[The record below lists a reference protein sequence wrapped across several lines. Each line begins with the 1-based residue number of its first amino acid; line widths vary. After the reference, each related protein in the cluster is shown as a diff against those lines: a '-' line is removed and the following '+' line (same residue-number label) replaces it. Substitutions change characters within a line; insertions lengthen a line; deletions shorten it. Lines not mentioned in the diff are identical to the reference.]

1 MYNRTKCVAYALP
14 LIALLSACGSNQAAL
29 EPSEM
34 RRTIAEDMR
43 EAYPPEAQ
51 GEVLTLEMAIA
62 RGIKYNLDAKVA
74 QMENY
79 VAKREASLA
88 GLDALPT
95 ASLTAS
101 RIGRNNLGG
110 SSSRSLQTG
119 VQSLEPSISTDQ
131 YRNTASLDASWN
143 LLDAGLAIAR
153 ARGASDREKVSMERR
168 RKVFEDVV
176 TAVYAAYWRAA
187 AAQRL
192 QPKIRELIAA
202 ANTETKKLDAAV
214 KAGVIPFGD
223 AKTLKGSLLD
233 KRSALMTLQD
243 RLLLAEAGLKA
254 LIALPPGSPLR
265 LDISDKDWLEG
276 RSLPRLS
283 RSDDALH
290 SIALMHRPEMHEQFL
305 NKSIS
310 ARNVKLEIFSTFP
323 GASAV
328 LGAKHDANSFLANN
342 DWVDW
347 TFSLTQS
354 ITKLLTLPARYQ
366 RAKAD
371 QALTEK
377 RRQALVAAVMTQV
390 TLARLRFDY
399 LKEFY
404 AAATEVDENSRQLAR
419 RAAGF
424 AKTGMMGSPQ
434 RVVAEIDAAMTGANR
449 LVAFGDAQEA
459 YAQLVSSLGIDIWS
473 GDGDG
478 VALPEISSAVRRNLQ
493 ALEDDILTGK
503 GG

>member
-14 LIALLSACGSNQAAL
+14 LIALLAACSSNQAL

-43 EAYPPEAQ
+43 VAYPPEVQ

-79 VAKREASLA
+79 VARKESALA
-88 GLDALPT
+88 GYDALPT

-101 RIGRNNLGG
+101 RIGRNNPGG

-192 QPKIRELIAA
+192 QPQIRDLIAA
-202 ANTETKKLDAAV
+202 TNTETKKLDAAV

-223 AKTLKGSLLD
+223 AKTLKGTLLD
-233 KRSALMTLQD
+233 KRAALMTLKD

-254 LIALPPGSPLR
+254 LIALPPGAPLR
-265 LDISDKDWLEG
+265 LDISDTDWLEG

-328 LGAKHDANSFLANN
+328 LGAKHDANSFLAEN

-377 RRQALVAAVMTQV
+377 RRAALVAAVMTQV
-390 TLARLRFDY
+390 TLARLRFEY

-424 AKTGMMGSPQ
+424 AKTGMMATPQ
-434 RVVAEIDAAMTGANR
+434 KVVAEIDAAITGANR
-449 LVAFGDAQEA
+449 MVAFGDAQEA

-478 VALPEISSAVRRNLQ
+478 VALPEISSTVRRNLQ
-493 ALEDDILTGK
+493 ALENDVLTGK

>member
-1 MYNRTKCVAYALP
+1 MYYRTKCVIYALP
-14 LIALLSACGSNQAAL
+14 MIALLSACGSNQAAL

-43 EAYPPEAQ
+43 VAYPPDAQ
-51 GEVLTLEMAIA
+51 GGVLTLEMAIA

-74 QMENY
+74 QMESY

-101 RIGRNNLGG
+101 RIGRNNPGG

-254 LIALPPGSPLR
+254 LIALPPGARLR
-265 LDISDKDWLEG
+265 LDISDTDWLEG

-290 SIALMHRPEMHEQFL
+290 AIALMHRPEMHEQFL

-434 RVVAEIDAAMTGANR
+434 RVVAEIDAAVTGANR